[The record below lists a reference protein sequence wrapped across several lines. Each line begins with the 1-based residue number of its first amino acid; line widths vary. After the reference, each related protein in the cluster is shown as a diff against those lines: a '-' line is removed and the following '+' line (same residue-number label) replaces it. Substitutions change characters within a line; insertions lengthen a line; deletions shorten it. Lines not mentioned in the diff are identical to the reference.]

1 MKRFLL
7 LIYAALL
14 LASPVLKADDISLN
28 KARKAAEMFFAQC
41 GVTTRAGSSLTL
53 LGTDLTLEPT
63 RSGQAPAWYVF
74 NRAEG
79 GFVIISGL
87 DAAMPVLGYS
97 FEDEFC
103 PLDEMPENLQAWMD
117 AYTEDINS
125 RRASGK
131 KATAEELA
139 RWNDALTMTR
149 TTEIPAAIDL
159 QTPNFNQNTPYN
171 WKTPLTASGR
181 KVVTGCTPTAVCIVM
196 AYYKHPAHGT
206 GTLTAYTKNGI
217 TVPEM
222 LLDTIPFQWDKIR
235 SSYKSGSYTTEEG
248 YAVATLMAVVGSMM
262 RAAYSSNGTGA
273 AMSASKLTKYM
284 DYDSCVVRY
293 ARSYSTADSW
303 KSMLKSYLAA
313 GHPFLIV
320 GWNSSGSMGHSYVID
335 GYDAHDRFLINY
347 GWGGQSNGYYQMDAF
362 GTYRYSQ
369 VVYHVRPNEGGS
381 PTPNLRLTYGDLD
394 GSYFNGIR
402 HTGGMVA
409 TNNTFNI
416 TFGIVH
422 NYGYYPFSGLLN
434 FAHTDKDGNI
444 KCMLRSDIAIP
455 SLASGDDIAW
465 DVSQKLMTTEPI
477 EQGDKVVPLYRKN
490 TSDPWRKFDYR
501 NKAELCPEMAL
512 HIRDYTT
519 VDYDVAKAVFKFKTY
534 GGTIWQLINSSD
546 EVVDSGTVPKV
557 GTFTIKR
564 KNYPAGTYKL
574 VLDHYS
580 IQSITLTLV
589 F

>member
-1 MKRFLL
+1 MMKKGFFLLFAFLL
-7 LIYAALL
+7 LAAP
-14 LASPVLKADDISLN
+14 ALKADDISLN
-28 KARKAAEMFFAQC
+28 KARAAAEMFFAQC
-41 GVTTRAGSSLTL
+41 GVDTRAGSSLTL

-63 RSGQAPAWYVF
+63 RSTQAPAWYVF

-79 GFVIISGL
+79 GFVVISGTE
-87 DAAMPVLGYS
+87 AAMPVLGYS
-97 FEDEFC
+97 FEDSFG
-103 PLDEMPENLQAWMD
+103 PLDEMPENLQGWMD
-117 AYTEDINS
+117 AYRDEINE
-125 RRASGK
+125 RRTSGK
-131 KATAEELA
+131 PATEAELT
-139 RWNDALTMTR
+139 RWRDALTMTR
-149 TTEIPAAIDL
+149 TAELPASVDL
-159 QTPNFNQNTPYN
+159 QTANFNQNTPYN
-171 WKTPLTASGR
+171 WKTPVSSSGR
-181 KVVTGCTPTAVCIVM
+181 KVVTGCTPTAVSIVM

-206 GTLTAYTKNGI
+206 GTLTSYTKNGY

-222 LLDTIPFQWDKIR
+222 MLDTIPFQWDKIR

-248 YAVATLMAVVGSMM
+248 YAVATLVAVVGSMM

-273 AMSASKLTKYM
+273 AMSPAKLTKYM

-313 GHPFLIV
+313 GYPFLIV

-381 PTPNLRLTYGDLD
+381 TTPALRITTGTLNGVYL
-394 GSYFNGIR
+394 NGIT
-402 HTGGMVA
+402 HKAGKIATGS
-409 TNNTFNI
+409 TF
-416 TFGIVH
+416 TLSFGIVH

-444 KCMLRSDIAIP
+444 KCLLRSDVTIP
-455 SLASGDDIAW
+455 TMASGDDTGWSAPLTM
-465 DVSQKLMTTEPI
+465 KTTEPI
-477 EQGDKVVPLYRKN
+477 ELGDKVVPLYRKN
-490 TSDPWRKFDYR
+490 TSDSWRKFHYY
-501 NKAELCPEMAL
+501 NKKLFPEMAL

-519 VDYDVAKAVFKFKTY
+519 MDYDAATAVISFKTY
-534 GGTIWQLINSSD
+534 AGTTWKLLNSSD
-546 EVVDSGTVPKV
+546 EPVASGTASD
-557 GTFTIKR
+557 GTFTINR
-564 KNYPAGTYKL
+564 KSYPAGTYTL

-580 IQSITLTLV
+580 VQSLTTTLV